1 MRLKM
6 NIKKDKGVTLVA
18 LTITIVVLLIIAGI
32 ALYNGKGT
40 IQEANLEALRT
51 NMLLIEAKAKGV
63 VEEANFQ
70 LGPDFQKES
79 ELGTI
84 RTNLYVTEN
93 KLQKL
98 SDSGITVSSEIPTGD
113 NVYVFTQ
120 ETASLWALD
129 NVYSELE
136 DGEYYLIEFNEKEA
150 TVEIYNTIGY
160 QGHYSLTEIDGLD

>member
-1 MRLKM
+1 MIMRE
-6 NIKKDKGVTLVA
+6 NKGITLVA
-18 LTITIVVLLIIAGI
+18 LIITIIVLIII
-32 ALYNGKGT
+32 ASIGVYGGKET
-40 IQEANLEALRT
+40 IRKANLEALRT

-63 VEEANFQ
+63 VEKANFQ

-79 ELGTI
+79 EIGTI
-84 RTNLYVTEN
+84 RNDLYVTEN

-136 DGEYYLIEFNEKEA
+136 DGEYYIIEFNEREA

-160 QGHYSLTEIDGLD
+160 QGYYSLTDIDELE

>member
-1 MRLKM
+1 MIKM
-6 NIKKDKGVTLVA
+6 NVKKEKGVTLIA
-18 LTITIVVLLIIAGI
+18 LTITIIVLLIIAGI
-32 ALYNGKGT
+32 AIYSGRET
-40 IQEANLEALRT
+40 IQKANLEALRT

-79 ELGTI
+79 EIGTI
-84 RTNLYVTEN
+84 RNDLYVTEN

-136 DGEYYLIEFNEKEA
+136 DGEYYIIEFNEREA

-160 QGHYSLTEIDGLD
+160 QGYYSLTDIDELE

>member
-1 MRLKM
+1 MS
-6 NIKKDKGVTLVA
+6 IKKDKGVTLVT
-18 LTITIVVLLIIAGI
+18 LTITIIVLLIIAGI

-40 IQEANLEALRT
+40 IQEANLEELRT
-51 NMLLIEAKAKGV
+51 NMLLIEAKSKGL

-79 ELGTI
+79 EIGTI
-84 RTNLYVTEN
+84 RNDLYVTEN

-98 SDSGITVSSEIPTGD
+98 SDSGIIVSSEIPTGD

-129 NVYSELE
+129 NVYTELE
-136 DGEYYLIEFNEKEA
+136 DEEYYIIEFNEREA

-160 QGHYSLTEIDGLD
+160 RGYYSLTDIDELE

>member
-1 MRLKM
+1 MKI
-6 NIKKDKGVTLVA
+6 NDNKGVTLVA
-18 LTITIVVLLIIAGI
+18 LTITIIVLLIIAGI
-32 ALYNGKGT
+32 AIYSGKET
-40 IQEANLEALRT
+40 IQKANLEALRT

-79 ELGTI
+79 EIGTI
-84 RTNLYVTEN
+84 RNDLYVTEN

-98 SDSGITVSSEIPTGD
+98 SDSGITVSSGIPTGD

-136 DGEYYLIEFNEKEA
+136 DGEYYIIEFNEREA

-160 QGHYSLTEIDGLD
+160 QGYYSLTDIDELE

>member
-1 MRLKM
+1 MKI
-6 NIKKDKGVTLVA
+6 NDNKGVTLVA
-18 LTITIVVLLIIAGI
+18 LTITIIVLLIIAGI
-32 ALYNGKGT
+32 AIYSGRET
-40 IQEANLEALRT
+40 IQKANLEALRT

-79 ELGTI
+79 EIGTI
-84 RTNLYVTEN
+84 RNDLYVSEN

-136 DGEYYLIEFNEKEA
+136 DGEYYIIEFNEREA

-160 QGHYSLTEIDGLD
+160 QGYYSLTDIDELE

>member
-1 MRLKM
+1 MKV
-6 NIKKDKGVTLVA
+6 KKEKGVTLIA
-18 LTITIVVLLIIAGI
+18 LTITIIVLLIIAGI
-32 ALYNGKGT
+32 AIYSGKET
-40 IQEANLEALRT
+40 IQKANLEALRT

-79 ELGTI
+79 EIGTI
-84 RTNLYVTEN
+84 RNDLYVTEN

-98 SDSGITVSSEIPTGD
+98 SDSGITVSSGIPTGD

-136 DGEYYLIEFNEKEA
+136 DGEYYIIEFNEREA

-160 QGHYSLTEIDGLD
+160 QGYYSLTDIDELE

>member
-1 MRLKM
+1 M
-6 NIKKDKGVTLVA
+6 I
-18 LTITIVVLLIIAGI
+18 ITIVVLLIIASIGV
-32 ALYNGKGT
+32 YSGKET
-40 IQEANLEALRT
+40 IQKANLEAIRT

-63 VEEANFQ
+63 VEKANFQ

-79 ELGTI
+79 EIGTI
-84 RTNLYVTEN
+84 RNDLYVTEN

-136 DGEYYLIEFNEKEA
+136 DGEYYIIEFNEREA

-160 QGHYSLTEIDGLD
+160 QGYYSLTDIDELE

>member
-1 MRLKM
+1 MKV
-6 NIKKDKGVTLVA
+6 KKEKGVTLIA
-18 LTITIVVLLIIAGI
+18 LTITIIVLLIIAGI
-32 ALYNGKGT
+32 AIYSGRET
-40 IQEANLEALRT
+40 IQKANLEALRT

-79 ELGTI
+79 EIGTI
-84 RTNLYVTEN
+84 RNDLYVTEN

-98 SDSGITVSSEIPTGD
+98 SDSGITVSSGIPTGD

-136 DGEYYLIEFNEKEA
+136 DGEYYIIEFNEREA

-160 QGHYSLTEIDGLD
+160 QGYYSLTDIDELE

>member
-1 MRLKM
+1 MKV
-6 NIKKDKGVTLVA
+6 KKEKGVTLIA
-18 LTITIVVLLIIAGI
+18 LTITIIVLLIIAGI
-32 ALYNGKGT
+32 AIYSGRET
-40 IQEANLEALRT
+40 IQKANLEALRT

-79 ELGTI
+79 EIGTI
-84 RTNLYVTEN
+84 RNDLYVTEN

-113 NVYVFTQ
+113 NIYVFTQ
-120 ETASLWALD
+120 KTASLWALD

-136 DGEYYLIEFNEKEA
+136 DGEYYIIEFNEREA

-160 QGHYSLTEIDGLD
+160 QGYYSLTDIDELE

>member
-1 MRLKM
+1 M
-6 NIKKDKGVTLVA
+6 NIKENKGVTLVA
-18 LTITIVVLLIIAGI
+18 LTITIIVLLIIAGI
-32 ALYNGKGT
+32 AIYNGKDT
-40 IQEANLEALRT
+40 IKQANLEALRT

-70 LGPDFQKES
+70 LGPDSQNES
-79 ELGTI
+79 ELGNI
-84 RTNLYVTEN
+84 RNNLYVNEN

-98 SDSGITVSSEIPTGD
+98 SDSGITVSSGIPTGD

-129 NVYSELE
+129 NVYNELDE
-136 DGEYYLIEFNEKEA
+136 DEYYVISFDEENA

-160 QGHYSLTEIDGLD
+160 QGHYSLTEIDELD

>member
-1 MRLKM
+1 MKI
-6 NIKKDKGVTLVA
+6 NDNKGVTLVA
-18 LTITIVVLLIIAGI
+18 LTITIIVLLIIAGI
-32 ALYNGKGT
+32 AIYSGKET
-40 IQEANLEALRT
+40 IQKANIEALRT

-79 ELGTI
+79 EIGTI
-84 RTNLYVTEN
+84 RNDLYVTEN

-98 SDSGITVSSEIPTGD
+98 SDSGITVSSGIPTGD

-136 DGEYYLIEFNEKEA
+136 DGEYYIIEFNEREA

-160 QGHYSLTEIDGLD
+160 QGYYSLTDIDELE

>member
-1 MRLKM
+1 M
-6 NIKKDKGVTLVA
+6 NIKNDKGVTLVA
-18 LTITIVVLLIIAGI
+18 LTITIIVLLIIAGI
-32 ALYNGKGT
+32 AIYNGK
-40 IQEANLEALRT
+40 ESVKKANLEALRT

-79 ELGTI
+79 EIGTI
-84 RTNLYVTEN
+84 RNDLYVTEN

-98 SDSGITVSSEIPTGD
+98 SDSGITVSSEIPNGD

-136 DGEYYLIEFNEKEA
+136 DGEYYIIEFNEREA
-150 TVEIYNTIGY
+150 TVEIYNTLGY
-160 QGHYSLTEIDGLD
+160 QGHYSLTEIDELD

>member
-1 MRLKM
+1 MK
-6 NIKKDKGVTLVA
+6 IKENKGVTLVA
-18 LTITIVVLLIIAGI
+18 LTVTIIVLLIIAGI
-32 ALYNGKGT
+32 AVYNGTET
-40 IQEANLEALRT
+40 IQKANLEALRT

-79 ELGTI
+79 ELEAI

-98 SDSGITVSSEIPTGD
+98 SDSGITVPSGIPTGD

-120 ETASLWALD
+120 ETASLWVLD
-129 NVYSELE
+129 SVYSELE
-136 DGEYYLIEFNEKEA
+136 EGESYIIAFDEKVP
-150 TVEIYNTIGY
+150 TVEIYNTLGY
-160 QGHYSLTEIDGLD
+160 HGHYSLTEIDEI

>member
-1 MRLKM
+1 MIKM

-98 SDSGITVSSEIPTGD
+98 
-113 NVYVFTQ
+113 
-120 ETASLWALD
+120 
-129 NVYSELE
+129 
-136 DGEYYLIEFNEKEA
+136 
-150 TVEIYNTIGY
+150 
-160 QGHYSLTEIDGLD
+160 

>member
-1 MRLKM
+1 MKI
-6 NIKKDKGVTLVA
+6 NDNKGVTLVA
-18 LTITIVVLLIIAGI
+18 LTITIIVLLIIAGI
-32 ALYNGKGT
+32 AIYSGKET
-40 IQEANLEALRT
+40 IQKANLEALRT

-79 ELGTI
+79 EIGTI
-84 RTNLYVTEN
+84 RNNLYVTEN

-98 SDSGITVSSEIPTGD
+98 SDSGITVSSGIPTGD

-136 DGEYYLIEFNEKEA
+136 DGEYYIIEFNEREA

-160 QGHYSLTEIDGLD
+160 QGYYSLTDIDELE

>member
-1 MRLKM
+1 MKV
-6 NIKKDKGVTLVA
+6 KKEKGVTLIA
-18 LTITIVVLLIIAGI
+18 LTITIIVLLIIAGI
-32 ALYNGKGT
+32 AIYSGRET
-40 IQEANLEALRT
+40 IQKANLEALRT

-79 ELGTI
+79 EIGTI
-84 RTNLYVTEN
+84 RNDLYVTEN

-136 DGEYYLIEFNEKEA
+136 DGEYYIIEFNEREA

-160 QGHYSLTEIDGLD
+160 QGYYSLTDIDELE